1 MKNLGE
7 DLKNIYRNERVML
20 FLMIFNFLIA
30 VVLMIFSIMNLNSNS
45 AVVKIGYG
53 DIGGYRDG
61 AWTNMLVFPLLA
73 VLFGVL
79 HNFLALKIFRQRGS
93 GMTKFF
99 LITTTMLI
107 LGAFVVLVRL
117 LGES

>member
-1 MKNLGE
+1 MKNFSD
-7 DLKNIYRNERVML
+7 DLMNIYRNERLIL
-20 FLMIFNFLIA
+20 FLMVGNFVLA
-30 VVLMIFSIMNLNSNS
+30 VILLVFAVLNLNPNS

-73 VLFGVL
+73 FLFGFL
-79 HNFLALKIFRQRGS
+79 HNVLALKISHKRGS

-99 LITTTMLI
+99 LVTTSMLI
-107 LGAFVVLVRL
+107 LGAFVVLIRL